1 MDAFRRSGEAQMI
14 PTVIET
20 HLRENHRG
28 FEHHQHTSAMTAQDL
43 AAADHVTGFRVA
55 KPVVVRVGGR
65 LALAVVSAAE
75 RVSLGMLEEA
85 TGERAEL
92 VPEAE
97 FASRF
102 VPCESGAE
110 PPLSL
115 FGVPIFA
122 DEKFLH
128 ADKVLM
134 QAGTHEDSVLLDTH
148 AWIVRERVQPVA
160 NLGTRWQRH

>member
-1 MDAFRRSGEAQMI
+1 MI
-14 PTVIET
+14 PTVIEA

-28 FEHHQHTSAMTAQDL
+28 FEYHHHESAMTAQDL
-43 AAADHVTGFRVA
+43 AAADHVTGYQVA
-55 KPVVVRVGGR
+55 KPVVVKLGGR
-65 LALAVVSAAE
+65 IALAVVSAAE

-92 VPEAE
+92 VPENE
-97 FASRF
+97 FAARF
-102 VPCESGAE
+102 DPCEAGAE
-110 PPLSL
+110 PPLAL

-134 QAGTHEDSVLLDTH
+134 QAGTHEDSVILDTH
-148 AWIVRERVQPVA
+148 AWIVREHVQPVA
-160 NLGTRWQRH
+160 NLGTRYALR